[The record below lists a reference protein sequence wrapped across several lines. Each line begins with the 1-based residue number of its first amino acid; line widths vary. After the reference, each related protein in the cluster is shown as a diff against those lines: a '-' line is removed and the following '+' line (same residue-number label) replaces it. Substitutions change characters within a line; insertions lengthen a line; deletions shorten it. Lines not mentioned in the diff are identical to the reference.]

1 MTVSEIRK
9 KYLNFFRER
18 GHVIVPS
25 ALLVPENDPTTLFT
39 SSGMQPLVPF
49 LLGKPHPQGVR
60 LADAQKSLR
69 TQDIDEVGD
78 NRHMTFFEMLGN
90 WSLGDYFK
98 NEQIPWLHTFLTDPE
113 QGLGLDPKKLWV
125 TCFEGDERL
134 GIPKDEESADVW
146 ESLGIPKERIRFYGA
161 DKNWWSRSGEPVV
174 MPVGEPGGPD
184 SEVFFDFGTEHNPAF
199 GDTCHPNCDCG
210 RFMEIANSV
219 FMEYIK
225 RDDGTFAFLQ
235 QKNVDFGGG
244 IERLAAATLG
254 VADVFLIDTL
264 QVLVNELD
272 AASQKNYNDPEDKK
286 SFRIIADHVRAA
298 TFLIA
303 DGVSPSNTDQG
314 YVLRRLARRAIR
326 HLDRLGVGEGMFV
339 KLSEK
344 VIESYRD
351 HYPELDARRLA
362 IHDSIRDEEQKFRKT
377 LAQGMKEFQ
386 KLAKDGTISGR
397 DAFMLFST
405 YGFPYELTEE
415 LAVEQ
420 NTTINRSEFEEE
432 MKKHRETSRVGAGQ
446 KFKGGLA
453 DASEQT
459 TKLHTA
465 THLLL
470 AGLRKYLGEHV
481 HQAGSNITAERTRF
495 DFTHG
500 EKVSR
505 EILDKVEAYVNEAIQ
520 KGADVIIEKM
530 PKEQA
535 KAEGV
540 EGSFWEKYPDN
551 VNVYMVKAPDGII
564 YSHELC
570 GGPHV
575 ENTKDMGLFKITKEE
590 ASAAGVRRVKAVL
603 E

>member
-551 VNVYMVKAPDGII
+551 VNVYMVKAPDGTI